1 MIGRQGPSSS
11 PFVKKEE
18 VDNTSRVCSSCFT
31 WQLLNSCSLLV
42 LVGHLITHLVTLLFA
57 HLLAR
62 SPLQVRPVGSKG
74 VVAVESMGLHFMNE
88 TSAKSFS
95 GYHHK
100 QRQSTPQVRIHLSSS
115 SAHHEGEGTEITS
128 PKLARQMSAS
138 FSGAVASGAGPS
150 ASKSHQGNG
159 MEVGQ
164 QSSMRRGENEG
175 SSIEVVAVGDPQRT
189 GSRPSMSGTDTTASI
204 EPTEHGMQKHPSC
217 DSSGRIEV
225 VTHGPSNTDKQPT
238 AI

>member
-1 MIGRQGPSSS
+1 
-11 PFVKKEE
+11 
-18 VDNTSRVCSSCFT
+18 
-31 WQLLNSCSLLV
+31 
-42 LVGHLITHLVTLLFA
+42 
-57 HLLAR
+57 
-62 SPLQVRPVGSKG
+62 
-74 VVAVESMGLHFMNE
+74 MGLHFMNE

-115 SAHHEGEGTEITS
+115 SADHRLAQGEGDQGKLSSTPEKGEGTEITS
-128 PKLARQMSAS
+128 PKPARQMSAS

-150 ASKSHQGNG
+150 ASKSHLGNG
-159 MEVGQ
+159 MEAGQ